1 VVDHSWKK
9 TPESFETT
17 GTLLM
22 NEGKLKQT
30 LQMTSLGAKTVVYQ
44 DRVIAL
50 TNVNVAQEHGVP
62 FGIENDDVNGGTR
75 LLSYKDGQVVFD
87 QRKSRPPMPIPG
99 SCANVDGRLGVIM
112 VAGSG
117 MSYNQ
122 ARKYAP
128 GISVREDILYSSFS
142 NQPRSYR
149 AGDEVAHRIALFFVE
164 VTPKETAALAAS
176 VKIENRRS
184 CQILRF
190 KTPEGTEAEIPL
202 L

>member
-1 VVDHSWKK
+1 MGLVVPIGPGHEGNPDFTAPVTDGFVGEFILGPKDRQKTVVVDHSWKK
-9 TPESFETT
+9 TPDSFETT

-99 SCANVDGRLGVIM
+99 SWANVDGRLGVIM

-122 ARKYAP
+122 ARKYIGFARWV
-128 GISVREDILYSSFS
+128 GFSV
-142 NQPRSYR
+142 
-149 AGDEVAHRIALFFVE
+149 
-164 VTPKETAALAAS
+164 
-176 VKIENRRS
+176 
-184 CQILRF
+184 
-190 KTPEGTEAEIPL
+190 
-202 L
+202 